1 MKSDGLNIPLS
12 ISGDRPSANNIL
24 EKFSM
29 GSSSW
34 EEPGEA
40 LMGEPRL
47 VTVLSRAS
55 SIGGMLAGSS
65 PNMSGALPTTKSRA
79 ITFFAYLI
87 ILSP

>member
-1 MKSDGLNIPLS
+1 
-12 ISGDRPSANNIL
+12 
-24 EKFSM
+24 M

-65 PNMSGALPTTKSRA
+65 PNMSGALPTIRCVCKS
-79 ITFFAYLI
+79 
-87 ILSP
+87 